1 MKVKD
6 SFLNLG
12 YFQLGNGHNVRFWED
27 RWLGNST
34 LKELYPTLFV
44 ITRKKHIS
52 VISIFSTV
60 PLNISFRRGLVGNNL
75 NRWYNLVARV
85 ANTRLTNME
94 DKFNWGLHQNEL
106 FSVKSM
112 YMSLISD
119 NSVAGSNN
127 LETKGT
133 IEN

>member
-52 VISIFSTV
+52 VISVFSTV
-60 PLNISFRRGLVGNNL
+60 PLNISFCRGLVGNNL
-75 NRWYNLVARV
+75 NRWYNLVTRV